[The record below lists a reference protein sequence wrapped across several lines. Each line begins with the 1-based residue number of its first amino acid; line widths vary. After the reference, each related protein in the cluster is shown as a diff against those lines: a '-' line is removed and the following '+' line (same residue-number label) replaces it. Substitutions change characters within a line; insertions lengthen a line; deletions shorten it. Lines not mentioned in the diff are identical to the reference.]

1 MHSEAAAKADRT
13 FRLLTYYR
21 RLLYPFHIS
30 LVRLD
35 QELLYSI
42 PLILPL
48 KDRKMVKFA
57 FLIYSTLTINTFV
70 LGTIEES
77 R

>member
-48 KDRKMVKFA
+48 RSQDGKVRVSYLLNPDH
-57 FLIYSTLTINTFV
+57 
-70 LGTIEES
+70 
-77 R
+77 